1 MQKGISI
8 ALIVIIVL
16 VIIGAVVA
24 YRSKNGTSMTFPDGT
39 AVNLNCAAGGSLDV
53 VSAQYAPTDGSSA
66 PIDVMPA
73 IRATL
78 LASPPKSLTV
88 SAAAL
93 GAPTTGAPGAL
104 TAKYRCVGGAPQPSS
119 AKSPFSSIPFI
130 SCDRSD
136 ELEYGV
142 DATVRGGTA
151 LVWAPY
157 VLGGN
162 FEEQPKKNGT
172 ADDQRRVP
180 VATGTA
186 EEISELLGDSA
197 VGYSPGS
204 DSAAQAE
211 IRVPRDL
218 ELEPEE
224 RARVRKGKGGH
235 PKRERFEPVPLL
247 PCNRPT
253 KDAVEYRVDSSI
265 RGAPVPQK
273 LLYSTIVNLP
283 PARGVQ
289 DPLETES
296 DNTVTHLASNVR
308 VRRWEDPYL
317 TNAAAFGKSP
327 YDIPP
332 GDPGSLIP
340 VTDFIESF
348 EAIPGADLRRD
359 PGMSIMTKLTGRS
372 TPLARMVP
380 RSRDIGRFSEA
391 AEKPADDGFSGSD
404 SDYTSARFNRPAI
417 QSARS
422 RGRR

>member
-24 YRSKNGTSMTFPDGT
+24 YRSNNGTSMTFPDGT
-39 AVNLNCAAGGSLDV
+39 AVNLNCVAGGSLDV
-53 VSAQYAPTDGSSA
+53 VSAEYAPTDGSSA
-66 PIDVMPA
+66 PTDVMPV

-78 LASPPKSLTV
+78 LASPPRSLTV

-93 GAPTTGAPGAL
+93 GVPTTGAPGAL
-104 TAKYRCVGGAPQPSS
+104 TVKYRCVGGAPPPS
-119 AKSPFSSIPFI
+119 ADGEKFQSIPFI

-136 ELEYGV
+136 DLEYAV
-142 DATVRGGTA
+142 DATARGGTA

-157 VLGGN
+157 VLGAN
-162 FEEQPKKNGT
+162 FTEQPKKNGG
-172 ADDQRRVP
+172 ADGQRRVSD
-180 VATGTA
+180 TGEA
-186 EEISELLGDSA
+186 ISDLLGDSA
-197 VGYSPGS
+197 VDYTPPGIPS
-204 DSAAQAE
+204 GDS
-211 IRVPRDL
+211 ISVPRDL
-218 ELEPEE
+218 EQETEE
-224 RARVRKGKGGH
+224 REERHEER
-235 PKRERFEPVPLL
+235 REQRRARFEPVPLL
-247 PCNRPT
+247 PCHRPT
-253 KDAVEYRVDSSI
+253 KDAVEYRVDSTI

-317 TNAAAFGKSP
+317 TDAAAFGRSM

-332 GDPGSLIP
+332 GDPGQMIP
-340 VTDFIESF
+340 VMDFIESF
-348 EAIPGADLRRD
+348 EATPGADLRRD
-359 PGMSIMTKLTGRS
+359 PGMSVMTKLTGRS
-372 TPLARMVP
+372 TPMTRMAP
-380 RSRDIGRFSEA
+380 RSRDIMHSVEMAGI
-391 AEKPADDGFSGSD
+391 SGELGD